1 MSNDLESSML
11 IDQWRTDSSVD
22 SPAGPLYLGG
32 DYVESDI
39 VGSTVMS
46 TTTFACTQGTRVH
59 DNCCN

>member
-1 MSNDLESSML
+1 ML

-39 VGSTVMS
+39 VG
-46 TTTFACTQGTRVH
+46 FHGRH
-59 DNCCN
+59 DHVCLHAGHARSRQLLQLTMRWIG